1 MKKVKAYVRTSKVE
15 DVVRGLAEIGVE
27 GVSLVDVMG
36 IGSLADPEESSYT
49 LRASARYAKLT
60 KLEVVCKDSEVE
72 RVVAKVRERAY
83 TGLKGDGMILVSPLT
98 KVVHIRT
105 GVTET

>member
-49 LRASARYAKLT
+49 PRASARYAKLT
-60 KLEVVCKDSEVE
+60 KLEVVCKESQVE
-72 RVVAKVRERAY
+72 QIVATIRERAY
-83 TGLKGDGMILVSPLT
+83 TGLKGDGMVLVSPLT

-105 GVTET
+105 GIKQT

>member
-1 MKKVKAYVRTSKVE
+1 MKKVKAYIRPPKVE

-27 GVSLVDVMG
+27 GVSLIDVMG

-60 KLEVVCKDSEVE
+60 KLEVVCKEAEVE
-72 RVVAKVRERAY
+72 RVVATIRQKAY
-83 TGLKGDGMILVSPLT
+83 TGLKGDGIILVSPLA
-98 KVVHIRT
+98 KVIHIRT